1 MSTLNLYALATLIWG
16 STWLAITFQLGIVP
30 PAVSVVWRFA
40 LSALFLFSYALAR
53 QLPLRFPP
61 RDHVWLAVQGFFMFG
76 FSYVCVYISEQTLT
90 SGLVAV
96 VFSIIVFWNI
106 LGMRFFFGAP
116 VNPVTLFAAALGVAG
131 VVLVF
136 WSDIA
141 NVSSSAETLRGL
153 GFALVGTI
161 AASLG
166 NLAALRNQKNHIPI
180 IQQMAWAMLYGTM
193 FIATYAAT
201 TGNAFAFEWS
211 IAYVLSLIYL
221 ALLGSVVAFGLYL
234 TLIKRIGVDRA
245 GYVGVAIPIVAL
257 LLSTLFED
265 LRWDVLM
272 VLGVLCCVAGNVLIL
287 RDSARR
293 ADAGVRS
300 VS

>member
-40 LSALFLFSYALAR
+40 LSALILFVYALWR
-53 QLPLRFPP
+53 RLPLHFGA
-61 RDHVWLAVQGFFMFG
+61 RDHAWLAVQGFFMFG
-76 FSYVCVYISEQTLT
+76 LSYVCVYVSEQTLT

-106 LGMRFFFGAP
+106 IGTRLFLGTP
-116 VNPVTLFAAALGVAG
+116 INPVTLFAAVLGVAG

-136 WSDIA
+136 WTEIA
-141 NVSSSAETLRGL
+141 NFSTSGEAIGGL
-153 GFALVGTI
+153 AFALVGTV

-193 FIATYAAT
+193 FIASYAT
-201 TGNAFAFEWS
+201 SSGTEFSFDWS
-211 IAYVLSLIYL
+211 FPYVIALIYL
-221 ALLGSVVAFGLYL
+221 ALFGSVLAFGFYL

-265 LRWDVLM
+265 LRWDVFM

-287 RDSARR
+287 RGSAQR
-293 ADAGVRS
+293 APAS
-300 VS
+300 

>member
-16 STWLAITFQLGIVP
+16 STWLAITFQLGVVP

-40 LSALFLFSYALAR
+40 LSALILFAYALTR
-53 QLPLRFPP
+53 RLPLSFAA
-61 RDHVWLAVQGFFMFG
+61 RDHAWLAVQGFFMFG
-76 FSYVCVYISEQTLT
+76 LSYVCVYISEQTLT

-106 LGMRFFFGAP
+106 IGTRLFFGTP

-136 WSDIA
+136 WTEIA
-141 NVSSSAETLRGL
+141 NFSTSGEAIGGL
-153 GFALVGTI
+153 AFALIGTV

-166 NLAALRNQKNHIPI
+166 NLAALRNQKNHIPM
-180 IQQMAWAMLYGTM
+180 IQQMAWAMLYGTL
-193 FIATYAAT
+193 FIATYAAAS
-201 TGNAFAFEWS
+201 GNAFSFDWS
-211 IAYVLSLIYL
+211 ISYVLSLVYL
-221 ALLGSVVAFGLYL
+221 ALFGSVLAFAYYL

-265 LRWDVLM
+265 LRWDVFM

-287 RDSARR
+287 RGTAQR
-293 ADAGVRS
+293 AAAS
-300 VS
+300 

>member
-16 STWLAITFQLGIVP
+16 STWLAITFQLGVVP

-40 LSALFLFSYALAR
+40 VSALILFAYALSR
-53 QLPLRFPP
+53 QMPLRFAA
-61 RDHVWLAVQGFFMFG
+61 RDHLWLAVQGFFMFG
-76 FSYVCVYISEQTLT
+76 LSYVCVYISEQTLT

-106 LGMRFFFGAP
+106 LGTRIFFATP
-116 VNPVTLFAAALGVAG
+116 VNPITLFAAALGVAG

-141 NVSSSAETLRGL
+141 NFSSSAAAMRGL
-153 GFALVGTI
+153 GFALIGTI

-166 NLAALRNQKNHIPI
+166 NLAALRNQKNNIPV
-180 IQQMAWAMLYGTM
+180 IQQMAWAMCYGTLLVAAYAM
-193 FIATYAAT
+193 SSGATFT
-201 TGNAFAFEWS
+201 FEWTIS
-211 IAYVLSLIYL
+211 YVLSLIYL
-221 ALLGSVVAFGLYL
+221 ALFGSVLAFAFYL

-265 LRWDVLM
+265 LRWDVFM
-272 VLGVLCCVAGNVLIL
+272 VLGVLFCVAGNVLIL
-287 RDSARR
+287 SKTTVAR
-293 ADAGVRS
+293 A
-300 VS
+300 

>member
-1 MSTLNLYALATLIWG
+1 MSTFNLYALATLIWG
-16 STWLAITFQLGIVP
+16 STWLAITFQLGVVP

-40 LSALFLFSYALAR
+40 LSALILFVYALSR
-53 QLPLRFPP
+53 RLPLSFAA
-61 RDHVWLAVQGFFMFG
+61 RDHVWLAIQGFFMFG
-76 FSYVCVYISEQTLT
+76 FSYVCVYISEQTLA

-116 VNPVTLFAAALGVAG
+116 INPLTLFAAALGVAG

-141 NVSSSAETLRGL
+141 NFSSSAEAVRGL
-153 GFALVGTI
+153 GFALVGTV

-180 IQQMAWAMLYGTM
+180 VPQMAWAMCYGIL
-193 FIATYAAT
+193 FIATYAVAA
-201 TGNAFAFEWS
+201 GNTFSFDWS

-221 ALLGSVVAFGLYL
+221 ALFGSVLAFGLYL

-265 LRWDVLM
+265 LRWDVFM
-272 VLGVLCCVAGNVLIL
+272 VLGVLFCVAGNVLIL

-293 ADAGVRS
+293 THADARS

>member
-1 MSTLNLYALATLIWG
+1 MSTLNLYALATVIWG
-16 STWLAITFQLGIVP
+16 STWLAITFQLGVVP

-40 LSALFLFSYALAR
+40 LSALILFAYALSR
-53 QLPLRFPP
+53 RLPLSFAA

-76 FSYVCVYISEQTLT
+76 FSYVCVYISEQTLA

-106 LGMRFFFGAP
+106 LGMRFFFSAP
-116 VNPVTLFAAALGVAG
+116 INPVTLFAAALGVAG

-141 NVSSSAETLRGL
+141 NFSSSAEAVRGL

-166 NLAALRNQKNHIPI
+166 NLAALRNQKSHIPI
-180 IQQMAWAMLYGTM
+180 VPQMAWAMCYGTL
-193 FIATYAAT
+193 FIATYAAAS
-201 TGNAFAFEWS
+201 GNTFSFDWS
-211 IAYVLSLIYL
+211 ISYVLSLVYL
-221 ALLGSVVAFGLYL
+221 ALFGSVLAFGLYL

-257 LLSTLFED
+257 LLSTLFEN
-265 LRWDVLM
+265 LRWDVFM
-272 VLGVLCCVAGNVLIL
+272 GLGVLFCVAGNVLIL
-287 RDSARR
+287 RDSAR
-293 ADAGVRS
+293 AKLTPA
-300 VS
+300 